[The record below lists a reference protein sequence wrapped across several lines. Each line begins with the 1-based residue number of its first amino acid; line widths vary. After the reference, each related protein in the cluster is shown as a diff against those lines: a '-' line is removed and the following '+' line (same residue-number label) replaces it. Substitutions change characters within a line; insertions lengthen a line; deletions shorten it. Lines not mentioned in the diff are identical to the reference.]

1 MSPKIQAFALLLLL
15 VVPCPVVPHAEAF
28 SASPSLTARQI
39 IERIQDRAGGRDS
52 ETWRGATVDTVKA
65 GDLDTPV
72 TGVAT
77 TFSATM
83 DVLQRAVARGANLI
97 IAHEPTFYDHLD
109 ETAWLGDDP
118 VLQAKLD
125 YIRKHRLV
133 VWRFHDHWHF
143 APGQPDGVLKG
154 MVAGLVW
161 EAFQSSANPYLFT
174 VPETR
179 LEDLARE
186 LKRRLGI
193 RTLRVVGDRDL
204 KVRRVAFAPGAAG
217 RDRQI
222 KALASDDVQVLVV
235 GESREW
241 ETVLYVVDAAGQGRP
256 RGLILMGHDVSEELG
271 MQECATWL
279 KTFVSEVPI
288 EFIPA
293 GEPFWA
299 PE

>member
-1 MSPKIQAFALLLLL
+1 LRALVLSGLL
-15 VVPCPVVPHAEAF
+15 VAPAGAPLHA
-28 SASPSLTARQI
+28 SAASAPLTARHI
-39 IERIQDRAGGRDS
+39 IERIQERAGGRDS
-52 ETWRGATVDTVKA
+52 ESWRGPTVDTLKA

-77 TFSATM
+77 TFTATM
-83 DVLQRAVARGANLI
+83 DVLQRAVARGTNLI
-97 IAHEPTFYDHLD
+97 VAHEPTFYDHQD
-109 ETAWLGDDP
+109 ETAWLGNDP
-118 VLQAKLD
+118 VLVAKLD
-125 YIRKHRLV
+125 YIRKHKLV
-133 VWRFHDHWHF
+133 VWRFHDHWHS
-143 APGQPDGVLKG
+143 APGQPDGVLRG
-154 MVAGLVW
+154 MVAGLGW
-161 EAFQSSANPYLFT
+161 EAYQSATNPYLFT
-174 VPETR
+174 LPETR

-186 LKRRLGI
+186 VKRRIGI

-222 KALASDDVQVLVV
+222 KALAQDEVQVLVV

-241 ETVLYVVDAAGQGRP
+241 ETVLYVVDAIGQGRP

-279 KTFVSEVPI
+279 RAFVSEVPV
-288 EFIPA
+288 EYVPA
-293 GEPFWA
+293 GEPFWN

>member
-1 MSPKIQAFALLLLL
+1 MIRRWLLLSGLF
-15 VVPCPVVPHAEAF
+15 VAAPVYGIEPSQGPPVPPP
-28 SASPSLTARQI
+28 LTARQI
-39 IERIQDRAGGRDS
+39 IERIQDHTGGRDG
-52 ETWRGATVDTVKA
+52 EAWRGPTVDTVKA

-72 TGVAT
+72 TGIAT

-83 DVLQRAVARGANLI
+83 DVLARAVARGANLI
-97 IAHEPTFYDHLD
+97 VAHEPTFYDHLD
-109 ETAWLGDDP
+109 ETAWLGTDP
-118 VLQAKLD
+118 VLAAKLD
-125 YIRKHRLV
+125 YIRKHKLV
-133 VWRFHDHWHF
+133 VWRFHDHWHH

-154 MVAGLVW
+154 MVAGLGW
-161 EAFQSSANPYLFT
+161 EAFQSSTSPYLFT
-174 VPETR
+174 VPEIR
-179 LEDLARE
+179 LEDLARDV
-186 LKRRLGI
+186 KRRLGI

-204 KVRRVAFAPGAAG
+204 KVRRVGFAPGAAG

-241 ETVLYVVDAAGQGRP
+241 ETVLYVVDAVGQGRP

-271 MQECATWL
+271 MKECATWL
-279 KTFVSEVPI
+279 KAFVSEVPV
-288 EFIPA
+288 EYIPA